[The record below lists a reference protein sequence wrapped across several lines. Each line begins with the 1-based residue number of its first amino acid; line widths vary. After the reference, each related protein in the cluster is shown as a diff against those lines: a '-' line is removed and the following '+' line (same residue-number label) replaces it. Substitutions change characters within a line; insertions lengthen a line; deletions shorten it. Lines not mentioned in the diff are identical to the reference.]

1 MDDKGK
7 IRSFA
12 SIDEIL
18 EFAVSMEDESWRFYT
33 EWAERSENEVIS
45 TVFREFAGE
54 ELKHKKLIEDVRAG
68 DRELKARHDV
78 ADLKLADNYMKPQ
91 PSASMSYQD
100 ALLIA
105 IEREVAAIELYVHLT
120 SETGDDLRRHVYE
133 GRLGPVLQQF
143 SPALPELL
151 PYPAE
156 PSHVQSVEKLLPS
169 REFLE
174 DP

>member
-68 DRELKARHDV
+68 ERKLKARHDV

-120 SETGDDLRRHVYE
+120 SVCLEEALCAVFAALAEEEKKHKLKLETIYDDT
-133 GRLGPVLQQF
+133 F
-143 SPALPELL
+143 M
-151 PYPAE
+151 
-156 PSHVQSVEKLLPS
+156 K
-169 REFLE
+169 E
-174 DP
+174 D

>member
-1 MDDKGK
+1 MDDKGNV
-7 IRSFA
+7 RSFA

-68 DRELKARHDV
+68 EKQLKARNDV
-78 ADLKLADNYMKPQ
+78 ADLKLADHYMKPQ

-100 ALLIA
+100 ALLVA
-105 IEREVAAIELYVHLT
+105 IEREVAAIDLYAHLT
-120 SETGDDLRRHVYE
+120 SVCLEEALCTVFAALAEEEKKHKLKLETIYDDT
-133 GRLGPVLQQF
+133 F
-143 SPALPELL
+143 M
-151 PYPAE
+151 
-156 PSHVQSVEKLLPS
+156 K
-169 REFLE
+169 E
-174 DP
+174 D

>member
-1 MDDKGK
+1 MDDKRK

-68 DRELKARHDV
+68 EKELKARHDV
-78 ADLKLADNYMKPQ
+78 ADLKLADHYIKPQ

-120 SETGDDLRRHVYE
+120 SVCLEEALCTVFAALAEEEKKHKLKLETIYDDT
-133 GRLGPVLQQF
+133 F
-143 SPALPELL
+143 M
-151 PYPAE
+151 
-156 PSHVQSVEKLLPS
+156 K
-169 REFLE
+169 E
-174 DP
+174 D